1 MTGMTAPPDV
11 AAVSTTDPILVRD
24 PSPRRHI
31 AIMME
36 KTPDW
41 SLVISVHVRRMAL
54 NEYNHCNSRV
64 TCEIHRQNG
73 RDDQADVQEHQD
85 PSRCEHQS
93 SERGE
98 KSSYGKHRVPD
109 SLVVKRP
116 NIGAGGG
123 LDQ

>member
-54 NEYNHCNSRV
+54 
-64 TCEIHRQNG
+64 NG